1 MSYLHVISNLTFDH
15 SEQKTQ
21 VECLSSSGRN
31 GIHAPNNL
39 VSLMD
44 CPHSTLLVPH
54 KSLGKV
60 LVEMVMCSS
69 SDQIR
74 VLICLEPSKQ
84 LSILDIIDHIW
95 QMGLSTK
102 DNILLSWQM
111 D

>member
-1 MSYLHVISNLTFDH
+1 MISNLTFDH
-15 SEQKTQ
+15 SEQKIQ
-21 VECLSSSGRN
+21 VECLFSSGRN
-31 GIHAPNNL
+31 GIHAPNGL

-74 VLICLEPSKQ
+74 VLIFLEPSKQ
-84 LSILDIIDHIW
+84 LSILGIINHLW
-95 QMGLSTK
+95 QVGLSMK
-102 DNILLSWQM
+102 DDILLTWQM